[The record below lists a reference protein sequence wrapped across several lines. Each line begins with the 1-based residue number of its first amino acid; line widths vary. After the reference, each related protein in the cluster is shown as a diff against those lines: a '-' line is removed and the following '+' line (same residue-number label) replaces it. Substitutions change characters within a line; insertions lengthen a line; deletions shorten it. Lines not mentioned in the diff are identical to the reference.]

1 MRCRPAT
8 RATPMLNSSSIR
20 LRRRESVP
28 LGRFQNCNLLEMDHF
43 RRHGVEDESRAR
55 RFASMRTWEY
65 RESMA
70 RETCPAMLMITSSP
84 APDSP
89 RDGAFAGMV
98 FQLRAKRRS
107 PMSQECSPRRPFRAS
122 VRLDDQP
129 DRTRSG
135 GCVGGSSMHGIES
148 FRESVED
155 AVIGQIAQN
164 LFVQPTRCRV
174 GPREVL
180 EASFRPSKANSSAGG
195 PPGGYNAI
203 GLRLWATDGSGI
215 ALQIFPAGV
224 TRSAMRRAENPATR
238 LITIWPDEKRSPD
251 RTSSATCGR
260 TARTTV
266 SDPSSTSWLEAHTET
281 FSKRLARTAAT
292 PALRGDKRMVRRA
305 PPSELRPVTMAVA
318 MAPVPTNPRVIE
330 IFFIVPERSGRR
342 LTLAGLRTPAGCLLS
357 LRGPQSPNLARDDT
371 ESPQI
376 EK

>member
-1 MRCRPAT
+1 
-8 RATPMLNSSSIR
+8 
-20 LRRRESVP
+20 
-28 LGRFQNCNLLEMDHF
+28 
-43 RRHGVEDESRAR
+43 
-55 RFASMRTWEY
+55 
-65 RESMA
+65 
-70 RETCPAMLMITSSP
+70 
-84 APDSP
+84 
-89 RDGAFAGMV
+89 MV
-98 FQLRAKRRS
+98 FFLDLEYLTQQGKQL
-107 PMSQECSPRRPFRAS
+107 
-122 VRLDDQP
+122 
-129 DRTRSG
+129 G
-135 GCVGGSSMHGIES
+135 G
-148 FRESVED
+148 R
-155 AVIGQIAQN
+155 
-164 LFVQPTRCRV
+164 
-174 GPREVL
+174 
-180 EASFRPSKANSSAGG
+180 

-357 LRGPQSPNLARDDT
+357 LRGPQSPNLARDDY
-371 ESPQI
+371 
-376 EK
+376 